1 MKKIYLL
8 GLLMFCVLF
17 GFSQKTE
24 VKIDEKTEVSIDF
37 KAINDQFKKART
49 AKSKNVV
56 LDFSIQSKIHSNLNF
71 KVKEYE
77 LIDKANGE
85 IASFEGISNDN
96 AAQIKFVKF
105 KDRVEGIIKQT
116 DGYYFFELS
125 DKAKNTYIYY
135 KASNSELS
143 KFKCGIEGQIENPIL
158 KNSKIASIAP
168 FPTGANLRTFRFAA
182 AATGEMVA
190 VYGTKTAALNK
201 IISIV
206 NAANLIYES
215 ELSIRFQL
223 ISKTLDSTIIFSNEA
238 TDPFNSATTDKALR
252 GQNGF
257 VAMRGNGTLLY
268 TQYDLGHTFNSFTS
282 SNLSASGVAGPSPCD
297 SLQKSR
303 AWSEWS
309 SALTFPGNL
318 GLILGVF
325 VHEVGHQFGAFHSFN
340 ASGGNIVAGTE
351 NICTLGWSPEDAIE
365 PGSGSTLMAY
375 GNNCTN
381 PNNFVLNGNN
391 LLNYFHT
398 ISLERINTTL
408 LTKTCF
414 VSTATGNTPP
424 VANAG
429 ADITIP
435 KGTPFTLNGIASDVN
450 NDILNYTWDQY
461 DIATANDKGAFGNLY
476 TGIGGYLAINSTTA
490 PLFRSSQSI
499 NTSRTFPSLP
509 NILLN
514 GNQPP
519 ANTGENLPNVAR
531 NMKFRFTVRDNKAN
545 GGGVDSDEISVL
557 VSNNGPLSV
566 ILPNGGETWAS
577 ASSQTITW
585 AVNGTNAEAANV
597 KILLSIDGGY
607 NYGIELSS
615 STPNDG
621 THTFTLPVLP
631 ATTKARIKIVG
642 VLNTN
647 AEFFD
652 ISNANFIITSTCL
665 AFPTYMCNSQDLIT
679 GVASP
684 SLNFGT
690 TTDQK
695 VVDVL
700 TKKTINYVITT
711 TKPIFGYSNSTLSSC
726 SNLSTNYYVVNQ
738 RFRVSKAGKYTIN
751 HESGFLL
758 LALHTVSGTGSTLSC
773 SNFLSGNCYANGT
786 SATMFSK
793 EIVVDLQECTDYYLF
808 VSTFE
813 GANSTHTLNFSGPGD
828 VYEPAPITAG
838 YAIAQI
844 AVSTTDN
851 LIKEI
856 STTNNF
862 TSLPV
867 GTYKIYTVSYENT
880 ITISSYL
887 NTTVASLL
895 NANCVVLSQN
905 FKNVTVNCTTPPAA
919 PTTTSGTYCGA
930 GPATFNLTASGCS
943 TGTLKWYDAPTLGN
957 LVNTGGIYSPELTVS
972 QSFYV
977 ACENGA
983 CISNR
988 ATASATFISTIASP
1002 LVPSTSLTRCG
1013 PGTFTLTASGCAVG
1027 DDYNWYDVTG
1037 GIIENFINSGTS
1049 ILTASLS
1056 ANKTYSVRCSSPVC
1070 GEGIG
1075 TNIVLLIG
1083 SSPSISGTLTV
1094 CSGGTTQLTGSGTA
1108 AASNPWQSSNT
1119 AIATVSNTGL
1129 VTGIS
1134 MGTAD
1139 ITYKNVSNCTVVANV
1154 IISAGATITGTL
1166 TACIGGTTTL
1176 TGSPTPNAT
1185 LPWISSNTLIAT
1197 VSNTGVVTGI
1207 SAGTAVIT
1215 YKNTANCTAIATVT
1229 ISAGATITG
1238 ILTTCIGKAVTLT
1251 GSGTIATTTPW
1262 VSSNTG
1268 VATISNTGVITPVT
1282 TGTTTITYKTLSN
1295 CTATALVTII
1305 AAPIITGTLDIC
1317 VGNTTTLTGTGTP
1330 ASSNPWIS
1338 ATIAR
1343 VTITS
1348 GGVVSAV
1355 SVGSSVITYT
1365 NSNGCTVNAT
1375 VNVTAAPTITG
1386 AFSACIGATTTLIGS
1401 TSPNASTPWVS
1412 SNPLV
1417 ATVSNTGIVTG
1428 ISAGTAI
1435 ITYKNTVNCTVNAT
1449 VTISSGATITG
1460 TLTTCIGKTVTLA
1473 GSGTIATT
1481 TPWVS
1486 SNTGVATIS
1495 NTGVITP
1502 VTTGT
1507 TTITYKTLSNCTA
1520 TALVTIIAA
1529 PTISGILSA
1538 CVGATTTLTGSGSA
1552 AITNPWTS
1560 SITTVATVSPTGV
1573 VTGVSAGT
1581 STLTYTNSNGC
1592 IVTALITINANPII
1606 SGTLAACVGG
1616 TTSLSGS
1623 GTAALTN
1630 PWSSSSLAVATVS
1643 AIGLVNGV
1651 SAGNSTITFTNNLG
1665 CIATANVTINPNPTI
1680 SGTLSAC
1687 IGTNSQLTGSGSPA
1701 TINAWLSSSLTVA
1714 TVSSTGQISGISA
1727 GTSTISYTNINNC
1740 IVSAIVT
1747 INPKPTITGT
1757 LSACVGATTTLTGSG
1772 SAAITNPWTSSTT
1785 SVATVSPSGVVTG
1798 VTAGTSTITFTNSN
1812 GCFITASITINAAP
1826 TITGTLS
1833 ACVGATTTL
1842 SGSATAA
1849 ASSPWLSA
1857 SPTIASVSTAGVITG
1872 LSAGTSLINYTNSL
1886 GCSVSSTVTIDA
1898 LPTISGTLTT
1908 CVGATTILAGSGS
1921 SAAVNPWTSSNTS
1934 IATVSTTGV
1943 VTGVLAGTVNIVFQ
1957 NSKGCTTSASVIV
1970 KPIPEAPVANSVT
1983 ITTPQVV
1990 TLNATGCTGG
2000 TITWYNSASTSVG
2013 TGSSYT
2019 TPTSISSTTTYSAD
2033 CNLNGC
2039 VSSSRTPVTITF
2051 STCPQNIVH
2060 SAPITAGTY
2069 QAAGTITS
2077 TVTVPTPT
2085 RYKAANSIT
2094 LSPGFKADSGVLFE
2108 AIIAGCN

>member
-1 MKKIYLL
+1 MKKFYIL
-8 GLLMFCVLF
+8 GLLLFCAIF
-17 GFSQKTE
+17 SFSQKTE
-24 VKIDEKTEVSIDF
+24 IKIDEKIEVSIDF
-37 KAINDQFKKART
+37 KHLSDQIKKART
-49 AKSKNVV
+49 SKTVNPV
-56 LDFSIQSKIHSNLNF
+56 LDFTIQGKSNSNLNF
-71 KVKEYE
+71 KVKEYA
-77 LIDKANGE
+77 LLDKTQNDFN
-85 IASFEGISNDN
+85 SFEGQSIDKTS
-96 AAQIKFVKF
+96 QIKFVTF
-105 KDRVEGIIKQT
+105 KDHIEGIVKQS

-135 KASNSELS
+135 KANNKQL
-143 KFKCGIEGQIENPIL
+143 KNFHCGVEGVVENPLL
-158 KNSKIASIAP
+158 KNAKVASVAP
-168 FPTGANLRTFRFAA
+168 FPTGANLRTFKFAA

-190 VYGTKTAALNK
+190 VYGSKTAALNK
-201 IISIV
+201 IVSIV

-223 ISKTLDSTIIFSNEA
+223 IAKTLDSTLIFSNAA
-238 TDPFNSATTDKALR
+238 TDPFNDTTGDLALR

-257 VAMRGNGTLLY
+257 INMRNSGTLPY
-268 TQYDLGHTFNSFTS
+268 SQYDIGHTFNTYTS
-282 SNLSASGVAGPSPCD
+282 VALSVSGVAGPSPCD

-303 AWSEWS
+303 AWTEWS

-340 ASGGNIVAGTE
+340 ASGGNIDPGFET
-351 NICTLGWSPEDAIE
+351 ICTAGWSPQDAIE

-375 GNNCTN
+375 GANCFS
-381 PNNFVLNGNN
+381 PNNYVLIGQNT
-391 LLNYFHT
+391 LNYFHT
-398 ISLERINTTL
+398 KSLERINTTL

-414 VSTATGNTPP
+414 VSSVTGNTPP

-435 KGTPFTLNGIASDVN
+435 KNTPFILNGIASDAN
-450 NDILNYTWDQY
+450 NDVLNYTWEQY

-476 TGIGGYLAINSTTA
+476 TGVGGYLAINSITA
-490 PLFRSSQSI
+490 PLFRSSQTIST
-499 NTSRTFPSLP
+499 NRSFPSIT
-509 NILLN
+509 NIIQY

-519 ANTGENLPNVAR
+519 ANNGENLPNVAR
-531 NMKFRFTVRDNKAN
+531 NMKFRFTVRDNKPN
-545 GGGVDSDEISVL
+545 GGGVDSDEIIVA

-566 ILPNGGETWAS
+566 TAPDGGESWAS

-607 NYGIELSS
+607 NYGIELLA

-621 THTFTLPVLP
+621 SQTFTLPVLP
-631 ATTKARIKIVG
+631 AATKARIKIVG
-642 VLNTN
+642 VINTN

-652 ISNANFIITSTCL
+652 ISNANFTITSTCL
-665 AFPTYMCNSQDLIT
+665 AFPTYMCNSQDLVT
-679 GVASP
+679 GVGSP
-684 SLNFGT
+684 SLNFGSVA
-690 TTDQK
+690 DKK
-695 VVDVL
+695 VNDVF
-700 TKKTINYVITT
+700 TSKIINYNIGV
-711 TKPIFGYSNSTLSSC
+711 TKNIYGYPNSSLASCATLAI
-726 SNLSTNYYVVNQ
+726 NQ
-738 RFRVSKAGKYTIN
+738 SIVKQRIRVSKNGLYKIK
-751 HESGFLL
+751 HQSSFLFM
-758 LALHTVSGTGSTLSC
+758 ALHTASGDAGATLSC
-773 SNFLSGNCYANGT
+773 SNFISGNCYTFGA
-786 SATMFSK
+786 SISMFSN
-793 EIVVDLQECTDYYLF
+793 EINVNLQECTDYYLF
-808 VSTFE
+808 VTTLA
-813 GANSTHTLNFSGPGD
+813 GANSIHTIDFSGPGD
-828 VYEPAPITAG
+828 IYEPAPETAG
-838 YAIAQI
+838 YSVAQI

-851 LIKEI
+851 LIKLT

-867 GTYKIYTVSYENT
+867 GTYKIYTVSYVNT
-880 ITISSYL
+880 LTISSYL
-887 NTTVASLL
+887 NSTIANLL

-919 PTTTSGTYCGA
+919 PTTTSDVLCGG
-930 GPATFNLTASGCS
+930 GPATFTLSASGCS
-943 TGTLKWYDAPTLGN
+943 TGTLKWYDAATLGN
-957 LVNTGGIYSPELTVS
+957 LVNTGPAYSPTLSAST
-972 QSFYV
+972 SFYV

-988 ATASATFISTIASP
+988 ATVTATIIETIPSP
-1002 LVPSTSLTRCG
+1002 LVPSPSLTRCG
-1013 PGTFTLTASGCAVG
+1013 PGTFTLTASGCPVG
-1027 DDYNWYDVTG
+1027 NDYNWYDVTAG
-1037 GIIENFINSGTS
+1037 IENFINSGPS

-1075 TNIVLLIG
+1075 TNIDLLIG
-1083 SSPSISGTLTV
+1083 VAPTISGTLSV
-1094 CSGGTTQLTGSGTA
+1094 CSGGTTQLAGSGTA

-1139 ITYKNVSNCTVVANV
+1139 LTYKNVSNCTVIATVT
-1154 IISAGATITGTL
+1154 ISAGATITGTL
-1166 TACIGGTTTL
+1166 TACIGGSTTL
-1176 TGSPTPNAT
+1176 TGSPTANAST
-1185 LPWISSNTLIAT
+1185 PWISSNTLIAT
-1197 VSNTGVVTGI
+1197 VSNTGVVTGV

-1215 YKNTANCTAIATVT
+1215 YKNTANCTAIATIT
-1229 ISAGATITG
+1229 ISSGATITG
-1238 ILTTCIGKAVTLT
+1238 PLTTCIGKTATLT

-1262 VSSNTG
+1262 VSSNTS
-1268 VATISNTGVITPVT
+1268 VATISSTGVITPVT

-1305 AAPIITGTLDIC
+1305 AAPIITGTINIC

-1338 ATIAR
+1338 ATISR

-1386 AFSACIGATTTLIGS
+1386 SLSACIGATTTLIGS
-1401 TSPNASTPWVS
+1401 ASPNASAPWVT

-1435 ITYKNTVNCTVNAT
+1435 ITYKNTANCTVNAT

-1460 TLTTCIGKTVTLA
+1460 TLTTCIGKTVTLV
-1473 GSGTIATT
+1473 GSGTPNATN
-1481 TPWVS
+1481 PWVS
-1486 SNTGVATIS
+1486 SAPTVATVS
-1495 NTGVITP
+1495 NVGLVTP
-1502 VTTGT
+1502 VAVGT
-1507 TTITYKTLSNCTA
+1507 TTITYKTTSNCTA
-1520 TALVTIIAA
+1520 TATITIIAA

-1538 CVGATTTLTGSGSA
+1538 CVGATTTLTGSGSE
-1552 AITNPWTS
+1552 AITTPWTS
-1560 SITTVATVSPTGV
+1560 SITAVATVSSIGV

-1581 STLTYTNSNGC
+1581 STITYTNSNGC
-1592 IVTALITINANPII
+1592 TVTAIITINANPII

-1665 CIATANVTINPNPTI
+1665 CVATANLTINPNPTI
-1680 SGTLSAC
+1680 TGSLSAC
-1687 IGTNSQLTGSGSPA
+1687 VGTTSQLTGSGSPA
-1701 TINAWLSSSLTVA
+1701 AINAWLSSTITVA
-1714 TVSSTGQISGISA
+1714 TVSSTGLISGISA
-1727 GTSTISYTNINNC
+1727 GTSTISYTNLNNC

-1747 INPKPTITGT
+1747 INPKPTISGT

-1772 SAAITNPWTSSTT
+1772 SAAITNPWTSSNTA
-1785 SVATVSPSGVVTG
+1785 VATVSTAGVVTG
-1798 VTAGTSTITFTNSN
+1798 VSAGTSTITFTNSN
-1812 GCFITASITINAAP
+1812 GCFITASITINPAP

-1842 SGSATAA
+1842 TGSAIAA
-1849 ASSPWLSA
+1849 ASSPWLST
-1857 SPTIASVSTAGVITG
+1857 SPTIASVSTAGVVTG
-1872 LSAGTSLINYTNSL
+1872 LLAGTSLINYTNSF
-1886 GCSVSSTVTIDA
+1886 GCSVSSTVTINA

-1908 CVGATTILAGSGS
+1908 CIGATTILAGSGI
-1921 SAAVNPWTSSNTS
+1921 SASANPWTSSNTNL
-1934 IATVSTTGV
+1934 ATVSTTGV

-1957 NSKGCTTSASVIV
+1957 NSKGCTTSASVII
-1970 KPIPEAPVANSVT
+1970 KPIPVAPIANSVT
-1983 ITTPQVV
+1983 ITAPQVV

-2000 TITWYNSASTSVG
+2000 TINWYNAANANVG
-2013 TGSSYT
+2013 TGNSYV
-2019 TPTSISSTTTYSAD
+2019 TPTSISVTTVYSAD

-2039 VSSSRTPVTITF
+2039 VSSSKTPVTITF
-2051 STCPQNIVH
+2051 STCPQNIIH
-2060 SAPITAGTY
+2060 ATPITAGTY

-2077 TVTVPTPT
+2077 TVIMPTPT